1 MLADRLPT
9 SRSSVVLALTAA
21 MLLAACGGRT
31 QTAPA
36 AASFNTSDVRFLQ
49 DMISHHHQ
57 AIEIATLVDSRSRR
71 VELIRFAAQITS
83 KRQAEIS
90 TMRDWLTRWNQ
101 PTPQANAME
110 DVTLL
115 RPGMVGKWQLD
126 WLKLRKCNQFDL
138 GFLTMMNT
146 HHGGAAE
153 LAEMELRAGGS
164 AEVKALAR
172 RIWTTLQAE
181 MDQVHDW
188 KDAWSD
194 SRHGTS
200 R

>member
-1 MLADRLPT
+1 MLADRLST

-21 MLLAACGGRT
+21 MLLAACGRGT
-31 QTAPA
+31 HTAPA

-49 DMISHHHQ
+49 DMISYHHQ
-57 AIEIATLVDSRSRR
+57 AIEIATLVDGNSRR
-71 VELIRFAAQITS
+71 VELITFAAQITA

-90 TMRDWLTRWNQ
+90 TMGQWLTRWDQ

-110 DVTLL
+110 DVTSLV
-115 RPGMVGKWQLD
+115 PGMLDKGQLD
-126 WLKLRKCNQFDL
+126 WLKLRQGNQFDL

-153 LAEMELRAGGS
+153 LAEMELPAGES
-164 AEVKALAR
+164 ADVKALAR
-172 RIWTTLQAE
+172 RILTTLQAE
-181 MDQVHDW
+181 MGQIHDW